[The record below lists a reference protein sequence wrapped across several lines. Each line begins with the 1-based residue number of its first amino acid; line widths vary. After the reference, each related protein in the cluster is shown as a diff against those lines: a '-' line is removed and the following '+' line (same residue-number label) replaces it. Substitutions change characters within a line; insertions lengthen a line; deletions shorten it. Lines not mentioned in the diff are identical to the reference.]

1 MSQSLIVIAIFTL
14 NVLTPGASFV
24 LTMQTT
30 LAHGRTAG
38 NQIACG
44 LASCDVLFACAAI
57 LGLAT
62 ILQHQTALGHF
73 IASLGGAWLAY
84 IGCKICFLQKTP
96 AAPRKTARAPMHS
109 LSRPFRLGLSAGVV
123 NPQVTVFFTTIF
135 VGPIL
140 AKPSIT
146 ELVLLVTAIGG
157 VSIMVRL
164 SMVWLF
170 TIDSFRQ
177 TYLARQRLMTRV
189 AGVVLIAFGLKL
201 LAHPALSLRTWLA
214 SIGF

>member
-1 MSQSLIVIAIFTL
+1 MSESLIVIAIFTL

-38 NQIACG
+38 NHMACG
-44 LASCDVLFACAAI
+44 LASCDFLYAGAAI
-57 LGLAT
+57 LGLAAL
-62 ILQHQTALGHF
+62 LQNHTALGSL
-73 IASLGGAWLAY
+73 IALLGGVWLAY
-84 IGCKICFLQKTP
+84 IGFKICFQQKAP
-96 AAPRKTARAPMHS
+96 AAPRETAWTRMHS
-109 LSRPFRLGLSAGVV
+109 LSRPFRLGLLVGAV
-123 NPQVTVFFTTIF
+123 NPQVAVFFTTIF

-157 VSIMVRL
+157 VSVLVRL

-170 TIDSFRQ
+170 TTEIFRQ
-177 TYLARQRLMTRV
+177 AYLARQRLMTRI
-189 AGVVLIAFGLKL
+189 AGLILIAFGLKL
-201 LAHPALSLRTWLA
+201 LSHSALSLPALLVP
-214 SIGF
+214 IGF